1 MPVLAH
7 CDMETEGELVM
18 LFYARA
24 YTDYGKQFSCVN
36 FSVNSFP
43 QITATRDWSGKS
55 P

>member
-24 YTDYGKQFSCVN
+24 YTDYGKQFSGVS
-36 FSVNSFP
+36 FSVNSVKGLEWEISINF
-43 QITATRDWSGKS
+43 
-55 P
+55 